1 MVAAA
6 VKCLRHASSGPYLA
20 LAADCLSTSIT
31 GSLRGEEA
39 VWEVIQAAAVSSCL
53 PTCVRLDVCAPSP
66 SLNPAPSLLTQSCL
80 SSLFA
85 TCLDFLVKDDVSAA
99 DALLLQVFDV
109 CIGSSTSLG
118 SSSSKVAIIDC
129 MRTRCCSP
137 CVSICPYIQVGD
149 FDVT

>member
-1 MVAAA
+1 
-6 VKCLRHASSGPYLA
+6 
-20 LAADCLSTSIT
+20 
-31 GSLRGEEA
+31 
-39 VWEVIQAAAVSSCL
+39 
-53 PTCVRLDVCAPSP
+53 
-66 SLNPAPSLLTQSCL
+66 L